1 MKILVGILT
10 LAILVGGLVTLAIAT
25 VTLFVVSVPED
36 SLLWNCYLMGNHQCG
51 NADQVV
57 GFILGGKD

>member
-1 MKILVGILT
+1 MKCLLVIGILAAM
-10 LAILVGGLVTLAIAT
+10 AILAAIA
-25 VTLFVVSVPED
+25 LAGPFVHED

-57 GFILGGKD
+57 GFITLGQK